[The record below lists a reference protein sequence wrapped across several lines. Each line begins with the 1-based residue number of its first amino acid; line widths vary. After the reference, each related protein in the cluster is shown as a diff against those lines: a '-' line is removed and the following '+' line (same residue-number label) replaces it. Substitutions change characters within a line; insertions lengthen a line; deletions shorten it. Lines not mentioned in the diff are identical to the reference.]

1 MAYGSVQLKHPNTGQ
16 LKNAP
21 VGFSWTVL
29 FFGGFPALFRSDWK
43 WAIIMF
49 ILQWITIG
57 ISGLVFMFIYNK
69 LSLKEALMN
78 GFKIT
83 NFTGTSKDQVAGYVG
98 MDVDQF
104 MSAQEETAAVS
115 TA

>member
-1 MAYGSVQLKHPNTGQ
+1 MAYGTVH
-16 LKNAP
+16 LKNVDTNQIRSAP

-49 ILQWITIG
+49 LLQWITVG
-57 ISGLVFMFIYNK
+57 LSGFVFMFIYNK
-69 LSLKEALMN
+69 IHLKDLLMN

-83 NFTGTSKDQVAGYVG
+83 SFTNTSKDQVAEYTG
-98 MDVDQF
+98 MDIDQLVL
-104 MSAQEETAAVS
+104 APPA
-115 TA
+115 